1 MRKACESGSSAKK
14 APSENE
20 AEEGQEKKREG
31 GTGKL
36 RSLLRREMNGGSVCL
51 CRRTCRSTR
60 TRTRSTSTTTH
71 HAALNVTGEKVASCD
86 ELELLLDGILDPS
99 ANDDADDEDYVDP
112 VQIFE
117 SDDAYSLNC
126 QPPLD
131 PRHDDEAR
139 TILGISET
147 LPAGSDAPVHLE
159 VVEPCL
165 GAATNAGLIGVIHPA
180 REWVRK
186 DAPLPAK
193 SNEVNNAHVLKVLD
207 LTRMQDERRRGGGEA
222 DHIYTLDSPGS
233 VLHLLRSLMQLNVGD
248 CPPSGD
254 AAARLHTASPWY
266 DVLPNQAHQLFGI
279 LLRNPTINQ
288 LDRWSQLERD
298 EIDELLRFRVGDA
311 APSRFLHSA
320 SQLSFGGNFA
330 QILQTAQRSEGNAER
345 KDAMLVIYR
354 HHSPREL
361 LAKPR
366 FDLHNRNPI
375 GCLEEAYVEA
385 KSESETNS
393 ELEDIVS
400 HRFVSPPYQSHSQE
414 YPGLLDELVRN
425 IASVREEA
433 SRIPQWTAWPE
444 RNHYGDEQSGS
455 DPTAPASWTVFP
467 LCYTFPAN
475 DLSRRKFVD
484 KTCSFVPETTRLLK
498 SLGPAL
504 RTALFSRLDPR
515 TRLNTHTGWS
525 DLANHVLRVHIP
537 LAVPGGDYSA
547 GLAGTWVDGC
557 VETHEAGRIV
567 CFDDSKVHRAYN
579 YSDEERVVLIV
590 DLLRPSTLPPG
601 HAVGGH
607 TDALDEF
614 IRSVG

>member
-1 MRKACESGSSAKK
+1 
-14 APSENE
+14 
-20 AEEGQEKKREG
+20 
-31 GTGKL
+31 
-36 RSLLRREMNGGSVCL
+36 MNGSVCL
-51 CRRTCRSTR
+51 CRRPSTR
-60 TRTRSTSTTTH
+60 SSSTTRH
-71 HAALNVTGEKVASCD
+71 HAALNVTCKKVASCD
-86 ELELLLDGILDPS
+86 DFELLIEGILDPIS
-99 ANDDADDEDYVDP
+99 ANEEGSSAEDVDYVEP

-117 SDDAYSLNC
+117 SDDAYSLSC
-126 QPPLD
+126 RPPLD
-131 PRHDDEAR
+131 YRNDDEGR

-147 LPAGSDAPVHLE
+147 LQAGAADVPVHLE
-159 VVEPCL
+159 VAEPCL
-165 GAATNAGLIGVIHPA
+165 DVANAGEIVLLHPA
-180 REWVRK
+180 REWTRN
-186 DAPLPAK
+186 DTSHLAK
-193 SNEVNNAHVLKVLD
+193 SKEVKSLHELKVLD
-207 LTRMQDERRRGGGEA
+207 LTRMQDERRRKGGEA
-222 DHIYTLDSPGS
+222 DHLYTIDSPGS

-248 CPPSGD
+248 CSPSD

-266 DVLPNQAHQLFGI
+266 DVLPNHPRRLYGI
-279 LLRNPTINQ
+279 LLRNPTTNE
-288 LDRWSQLERD
+288 LDRWSKLERD
-298 EIDELLRFRVGDA
+298 EVNELLSFRVGDA
-311 APSRFLHSA
+311 APSHFLHSA

-330 QILQTAQRSEGNAER
+330 QVLRTAQRSREIVGR
-345 KDAMLVIYR
+345 KSAMLAIYR

-361 LAKPR
+361 LGKPR
-366 FDLHNRNPI
+366 FRGRNSI
-375 GCLEEAYVEA
+375 GCLEELYIED
-385 KSESETNS
+385 KSNS
-393 ELEDIVS
+393 ELGDRNPIA
-400 HRFVSPPYQSHSQE
+400 RMRLVSPPYQSHSQE
-414 YPGLLDELVRN
+414 YPGLLDELIRN

-444 RNHYGDEQSGS
+444 RNHYGDEQSSG
-455 DPTAPASWTVFP
+455 DPEVPASWTVFP

-484 KTCSFVPETTRLLK
+484 KTCAFVPETTRLLV

-504 RTALFSRLDPR
+504 RTALFSRLNPR

-547 GLAGTWVDGC
+547 GLCGTWVDGC

>member
-1 MRKACESGSSAKK
+1 
-14 APSENE
+14 
-20 AEEGQEKKREG
+20 
-31 GTGKL
+31 
-36 RSLLRREMNGGSVCL
+36 MNGSVCL
-51 CRRTCRSTR
+51 CRRPSRNN
-60 TRTRSTSTTTH
+60 RSTSTTRH
-71 HAALNVTGEKVASCD
+71 HAALNVTGKKVASCD
-86 ELELLLDGILDPS
+86 DVELLIDGFLADGS
-99 ANDDADDEDYVDP
+99 SADDDGDYVDP

-117 SDDAYSLNC
+117 SDDAYSLSC
-126 QPPLD
+126 RPPLD
-131 PRHDDEAR
+131 SRHDDEAR

-147 LPAGSDAPVHLE
+147 LQAGANAPVVHLE

-165 GAATNAGLIGVIHPA
+165 DAAYAGEIGSPHPH
-180 REWVRK
+180 REWIRN
-186 DAPLPAK
+186 DTPHLAK
-193 SNEVNNAHVLKVLD
+193 LKGVNNIHELKVLD
-207 LTRMQDERRRGGGEA
+207 LTRMQDERRRKGGGS
-222 DHIYTLDSPGS
+222 DHLYTVDSPGN
-233 VLHLLRSLMQLNVGD
+233 VLHLLRSLLQLNVGD
-248 CPPSGD
+248 CPPSD

-266 DVLPNQAHQLFGI
+266 DVLPNHSHHLFGI
-279 LLRNPTINQ
+279 LLRNPTTDE
-288 LDRWSQLERD
+288 LDRWSKLERD
-298 EIDELLRFRVGDA
+298 EVNELLSFRVGDA
-311 APSRFLHSA
+311 APSHFLHSA

-330 QILQTAQRSEGNAER
+330 QILQAAQRSRENRDR
-345 KDAMLVIYR
+345 KRAMLAIYR

-366 FDLHNRNPI
+366 FLDRNSI
-375 GCLEEAYVEA
+375 GCLEEVYVEE
-385 KSESETNS
+385 KSETNS
-393 ELEDIVS
+393 KPEDCNPIVKM
-400 HRFVSPPYQSHSQE
+400 RFVSPPYQSHSHE
-414 YPGLLDELVRN
+414 YPGLLDELIRN

-444 RNHYGDEQSGS
+444 RNHYGDEQSSS
-455 DPTAPASWTVFP
+455 DPTVPASWTVFP

-484 KTCSFVPETTRLLK
+484 KTCSFVPETTRLLRA
-498 SLGPAL
+498 LGPAL
-504 RTALFSRLDPR
+504 RTALFSRLNPR

-547 GLAGTWVDGC
+547 GLCGTWVDGC

-579 YSDEERVVLIV
+579 YTDEERVVLIV